1 LDAVLPGVQTIFAN
15 DAAAP
20 AYTRHRILASYT
32 SAFNQR
38 LSEILAAAT
47 VPAENALIE
56 SQYRFA
62 PRTTRRIRVVLVDP
76 GSSSQWCAA
85 EIRAWNQGKELAR
98 QPAWRLDARPNP
110 WDVQMAFDN
119 SYLTRWCTREPAAA
133 GMHVEIDFGA
143 PATLD
148 MLTIEAGTGETAAL
162 RIEALDQRGGW
173 VALSEKAQPAPLGKV
188 TGLRRAAM
196 QEFKARGVPYL
207 LVKDTADNAEDL
219 WRNKKFWG
227 VRELFEVAGY
237 RLYQID

>member
-1 LDAVLPGVQTIFAN
+1 
-15 DAAAP
+15 
-20 AYTRHRILASYT
+20 
-32 SAFNQR
+32 
-38 LSEILAAAT
+38 
-47 VPAENALIE
+47 
-56 SQYRFA
+56 
-62 PRTTRRIRVVLVDP
+62 
-76 GSSSQWCAA
+76 
-85 EIRAWNQGKELAR
+85 
-98 QPAWRLDARPNP
+98 
-110 WDVQMAFDN
+110 
-119 SYLTRWCTREPAAA
+119 
-133 GMHVEIDFGA
+133 MHVEIDFGA